1 MFACVYV
8 YLNLFC
14 LSPSIRK
21 INSSFVENEGWPISR
36 TLSRD
41 SYCLLYTSY
50 SLLTVCPGFLIITV
64 KPRKKKW
71 KKSAFHGRVITTQLT
86 L

>member
-8 YLNLFC
+8 CLNLLC

-64 KPRKKKW
+64 KPRKK
-71 KKSAFHGRVITTQLT
+71 SGRNLHFMVG
-86 L
+86 